1 VGEVKHPVCRAMG
14 WWVTTCRTYPARL
27 SEGAE
32 SLLCPYDVTL
42 TLPSP
47 IKGEGIG
54 MFTLTLSLPIKGE
67 GIALSLW

>member
-1 VGEVKHPVCRAMG
+1 VKHPVCRAMG
-14 WWVTTCRTYPARL
+14 WGVTTCRTHPARL

-32 SLLCPYDVTL
+32 ALLCHCDVTL

-54 MFTLTLSLPIKGE
+54 MLTLILR
-67 GIALSLW
+67 